1 MARILIGFLLVWVSI
16 SLGISTWR
24 ELTKR
29 EKWETSKLVA
39 FGFVTALLSCML
51 IAVFVILF

>member
-1 MARILIGFLLVWVSI
+1 MVRILFGFLLVWASI
-16 SLGISTWR
+16 SFGIRAWR

-39 FGFVTALLSCML
+39 FGFVTALLSSMF